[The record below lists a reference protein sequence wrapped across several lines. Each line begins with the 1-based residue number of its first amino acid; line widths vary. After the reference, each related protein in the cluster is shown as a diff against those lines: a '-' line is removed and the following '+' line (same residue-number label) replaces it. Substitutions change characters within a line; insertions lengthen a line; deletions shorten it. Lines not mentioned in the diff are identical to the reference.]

1 MKICPKGSMTKEQ
14 FLEKSKDILGEQA
27 GVMGEGLFRVFDE
40 DNSGSMDFEEYIMA
54 INCTN
59 FSEPKDKLTW
69 IFNVFDEDGGGSID
83 IDEVIKLVIG
93 LFTMGGVEPQKEV
106 LLASVQEI
114 LEAVDENNDGDITK
128 DEFVENALKS
138 EFIKNLMGEEE

>member
-40 DNSGSMDFEEYIMA
+40 DNS
-54 INCTN
+54 
-59 FSEPKDKLTW
+59 
-69 IFNVFDEDGGGSID
+69 GSID

-138 EFIKNLMGEEE
+138 ESIKNLMGEEE

>member
-1 MKICPKGSMTKEQ
+1 M
-14 FLEKSKDILGEQA
+14 F
-27 GVMGEGLFRVFDE
+27 
-40 DNSGSMDFEEYIMA
+40 N
-54 INCTN
+54 
-59 FSEPKDKLTW
+59 TW
-69 IFNVFDEDGGGSID
+69 Q
-83 IDEVIKLVIG
+83 
-93 LFTMGGVEPQKEV
+93 PHKEV

>member
-1 MKICPKGSMTKEQ
+1 M
-14 FLEKSKDILGEQA
+14 F
-27 GVMGEGLFRVFDE
+27 
-40 DNSGSMDFEEYIMA
+40 N
-54 INCTN
+54 
-59 FSEPKDKLTW
+59 TW
-69 IFNVFDEDGGGSID
+69 Q
-83 IDEVIKLVIG
+83 
-93 LFTMGGVEPQKEV
+93 PQREV